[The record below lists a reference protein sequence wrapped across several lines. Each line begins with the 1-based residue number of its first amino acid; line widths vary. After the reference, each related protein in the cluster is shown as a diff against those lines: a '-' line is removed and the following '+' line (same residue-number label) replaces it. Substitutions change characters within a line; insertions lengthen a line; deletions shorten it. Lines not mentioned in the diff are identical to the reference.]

1 MLPRGATA
9 KTNGCGPTAAEAP
22 AVSPAVL
29 RVLVANH
36 ARFLGFLEKRVGRR
50 DVAEEILQDAFVR
63 SIARGDQLRDD
74 ESAVAWFYRLL
85 RNALVDHHRRNAA
98 ERRGLDAFRDE
109 PRDDGDAR
117 DAELVAAVCACLT
130 TLVDTLKPEY
140 ADAIRRVELGGEG
153 VQDWARAVGIT
164 PTNAGVRL
172 HRARQALR
180 RRAGES
186 CGTCADHGGYECEC
200 RAEPHPSLSGA

>member
-1 MLPRGATA
+1 MLPRGATV

-22 AVSPAVL
+22 TVSPAVL

-36 ARFLGFLEKRVGRR
+36 ALFLGFLEKRVGRR

-74 ESAVAWFYRLL
+74 ESALAWFYRLL
-85 RNALVDHHRRNAA
+85 RNALVDHHRRTAA

-109 PRDDGDAR
+109 PRDDGGQMDP
-117 DAELVAAVCACLT
+117 DLVAAICACVT
-130 TLVDTLKPEY
+130 SLVDTLKPEY

-180 RRAGES
+180 RRAEQS
-186 CGTCADHGGYECEC
+186 CGTCADHGCYECEC
-200 RAEPHPSLSGA
+200 RTEPHPPRAGA